1 MKPVPSLGGS
11 ALNSAR
17 MRNWF
22 CGEKYR
28 TAFIGAVGADDHG
41 NYLADQLTLE
51 GVRSCLQV
59 VKEAET
65 GTCLALTVGTERT
78 LIGYPGASRHL
89 QVEWIKEHAMDMIGK
104 ASFIY
109 MTTFL
114 LTTAKKAEIGHY
126 LSETVTS
133 KVILNLSSENLI
145 KRVWPSLKALVKRCH
160 IIISNE
166 AELKAVAVVEKWD
179 DEDIAD
185 CQTRLRKLM
194 APGALVVTTRGKNP
208 TMTADEN
215 GRFGLYPPE
224 PVSDIVDTNGA
235 GDAFVGGFLAFYGTP
250 SWKLAEAV
258 SMGQYCAAQV
268 LKMKGFGVPTNLP
281 QWKSS

>member
-1 MKPVPSLGGS
+1 M
-11 ALNSAR
+11 
-17 MRNWF
+17 
-22 CGEKYR
+22 
-28 TAFIGAVGADDHG
+28 
-41 NYLADQLTLE
+41 
-51 GVRSCLQV
+51 
-59 VKEAET
+59 
-65 GTCLALTVGTERT
+65 ALTVGTERT

-89 QVEWIKEHAMDMIGK
+89 QVEWIKEHAMEMIGK
-104 ASFIY
+104 GWLLFYFLLTSLASFIY

-166 AELKAVAVVEKWD
+166 AELKAVCTPSPKNAFVNFWQVAVVEKWD

-194 APGALVVTTRGKNP
+194 APGALVVLTSPDLLIN
-208 TMTADEN
+208 
-215 GRFGLYPPE
+215 FLF
-224 PVSDIVDTNGA
+224 SSFL
-235 GDAFVGGFLAFYGTP
+235 GDH
-250 SWKLAEAV
+250 KR
-258 SMGQYCAAQV
+258 
-268 LKMKGFGVPTNLP
+268 
-281 QWKSS
+281 